1 MTLKGPIQLR
11 QFYDSILLLSS
22 TPPFCCLSH
31 MQPYPSFSII
41 PSFSTITYFII
52 SSLSITLSSPS
63 VPFFFISHFLL
74 HRFLP
79 SVTPSSSIIPSFS
92 TIPY

>member
-11 QFYDSILLLSS
+11 HFYDSILLLSS
-22 TPPFCCLSH
+22 TPPFCRLSH

-52 SSLSITLSSPS
+52 SSLSITRSTPQSALTAFPHGTRAMLCLSP
-63 VPFFFISHFLL
+63 PPPAPARAH
-74 HRFLP
+74 
-79 SVTPSSSIIPSFS
+79 
-92 TIPY
+92 